1 MTIQHDIGH
10 TSRSLQ
16 EPANRD
22 EFIVRSVLGIATR
35 GELSQGQ
42 MGRQK
47 PRTRR
52 ARLAG
57 AGI

>member
-16 EPANRD
+16 ELANRD
-22 EFIVRSVLGIATR
+22 EFIVRSVLGVATR

-42 MGRQK
+42 MGRQR